1 MAGVLLVD
9 DDPRTV
15 AANIAALEA
24 RGHAVVTASDTAGA
38 KAAVRRLEPDV
49 VVLEAMLD
57 GGYAGFDLARHL
69 AGQFPTLP
77 LIMLS
82 RVDEH
87 LDPDA
92 LADQDRDGGW
102 LPVRRFME
110 KPVFPEVLAYEVEHL
125 LPADD

>member
-9 DDPRTV
+9 DDPAVV
-15 AANIAALEA
+15 ASNAAALEA
-24 RGHAVVTASDTAGA
+24 RGHDVLTAANTSAA
-38 KAAVRRLEPDV
+38 KAAVLRLEPDV

-57 GGYAGFDLARHL
+57 GGFAGFELARDF
-69 AGQFPTLP
+69 AGRFPSMP

-87 LDPDA
+87 LHPDE
-92 LADQDRDGGW
+92 LAEQDHDRGW

-110 KPVFPEVLAYEVEHL
+110 KPVLPEVLAYEVEHV
-125 LPADD
+125 LPAVD